1 MKLSDFII
9 DFFENK
15 GVSFIFGYIGG
26 AITHLVDSI
35 DKNKNVTYIQTYHEQ
50 TAAIAAEGY
59 ARETNN
65 FGVAIA
71 TSGPGATNLITGIA
85 DAYFDSVPVIF
96 ITGQVNT
103 YEFKYDKPIRQQ
115 GFQEMD
121 IIRIV
126 KSITKYAKLLDKPDE
141 IRVELE
147 KAYYIAT
154 TGRPGPVL
162 FDIPMNIQRADID
175 PYKLKKYENRGKSIP
190 VNLYSKVIYQ
200 TIISA
205 KRPLV
210 LLGSGIK
217 SLRKD
222 IKVEFE
228 KFLEETK
235 IPVICSLMGKGSV
248 DETRVNF
255 VGMVGSYG
263 NRSANICIE
272 GSDLLIV
279 LGSRLDTRQT
289 GAKYEQFMGNGKII
303 HVDIDE
309 NELNYHRI
317 DNKINLNINV
327 DAFIG
332 DYFLVEERLSVNR
345 SWIKYIE
352 ELKNSYNQNREIE
365 RFVINKSPYRLIQKV
380 NELALDDDLFVADIG
395 QNQMWSAQTLLIRG
409 GQDFFTSG
417 GHAPMGFS
425 LPFSIGLTVGNK
437 SRRIFSISGDGGFHI
452 SIHGLMLVS
461 QYELPIKII
470 VINNESLGM
479 ITQFQGL
486 YFDQNMVGTT
496 KKKGYLVPKI
506 KEIAKAYSLDYYQLF
521 ESDLKNGKLMA
532 EIFKGRKPCI
542 IEYCT
547 EGLTTVSPKLE
558 YDSPIYDSS
567 PKLDRKEMEKI
578 LFSTGD

>member
-1 MKLSDFII
+1 M
-9 DFFENK
+9 
-15 GVSFIFGYIGG
+15 SFIFGYIGG

-205 KRPLV
+205 K
-210 LLGSGIK
+210 
-217 SLRKD
+217 
-222 IKVEFE
+222 
-228 KFLEETK
+228 
-235 IPVICSLMGKGSV
+235 
-248 DETRVNF
+248 
-255 VGMVGSYG
+255 
-263 NRSANICIE
+263 
-272 GSDLLIV
+272 DLL
-279 LGSRLDTRQT
+279 
-289 GAKYEQFMGNGKII
+289 
-303 HVDIDE
+303 
-309 NELNYHRI
+309 
-317 DNKINLNINV
+317 
-327 DAFIG
+327 
-332 DYFLVEERLSVNR
+332 
-345 SWIKYIE
+345 
-352 ELKNSYNQNREIE
+352 
-365 RFVINKSPYRLIQKV
+365 
-380 NELALDDDLFVADIG
+380 
-395 QNQMWSAQTLLIRG
+395 
-409 GQDFFTSG
+409 
-417 GHAPMGFS
+417 
-425 LPFSIGLTVGNK
+425 
-437 SRRIFSISGDGGFHI
+437 
-452 SIHGLMLVS
+452 
-461 QYELPIKII
+461 
-470 VINNESLGM
+470 
-479 ITQFQGL
+479 
-486 YFDQNMVGTT
+486 
-496 KKKGYLVPKI
+496 
-506 KEIAKAYSLDYYQLF
+506 YY
-521 ESDLKNGKLMA
+521 
-532 EIFKGRKPCI
+532 
-542 IEYCT
+542 
-547 EGLTTVSPKLE
+547 
-558 YDSPIYDSS
+558 
-567 PKLDRKEMEKI
+567 
-578 LFSTGD
+578 